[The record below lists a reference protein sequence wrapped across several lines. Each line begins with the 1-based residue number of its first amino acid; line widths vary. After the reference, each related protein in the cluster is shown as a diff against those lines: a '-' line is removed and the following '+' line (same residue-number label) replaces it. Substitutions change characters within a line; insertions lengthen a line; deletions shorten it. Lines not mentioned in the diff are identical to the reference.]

1 MLRTSALLLI
11 CFIYLVRG
19 WRRTC
24 SRSSIRVMVCT
35 RLKSQMKSSS
45 NRMQRWF
52 TIIWLN
58 AWESKRKIS
67 FFSADRW
74 VADPLHTCRQWE
86 TPTHFYWCPLT
97 LQSKKLPSHCSVGPR
112 FYHSLFTKSS
122 ETSTPSRKRAVQ
134 YSFCMVSRIRWF
146 HPVTPKNYMQF
157 VLWNVFCTC
166 QKKWTT
172 MSSNSRKI

>member
-11 CFIYLVRG
+11 YFICLVRG

-24 SRSSIRVMVCT
+24 SRSSIRVMDCT
-35 RLKSQMKSSS
+35 RLRSQMRSSS
-45 NRMQRWF
+45 NRMRRWF

-74 VADPLHTCRQWE
+74 AADPPPTCRQLE
-86 TPTHFYWCPLT
+86 TLMHSCWCPLT
-97 LQSKKLPSHCSVGPR
+97 HQSKKLPSHCSAGPR
-112 FYHSLFTKSS
+112 FCHSLFTRSS
-122 ETSTPSRKRAVQ
+122 ETSTRSRKRAVQ

-146 HPVTPKNYMQF
+146 RPVIPKNFMQF
-157 VLWNVFCTC
+157 VLWNVSCTC
-166 QKKWTT
+166 QKK
-172 MSSNSRKI
+172 MDHNEF